1 MVRALPTVL
10 TFLAVAACHPATNE
24 TEATLTATGELV
36 ALSGG
41 GAGAR
46 NACFTCHGLDG
57 MGDGDAV
64 PRLAGMDAGYLQKQ
78 MQDYA
83 DDRRRDDV
91 MSGIARRLNDDERR
105 SVVAWYASLPVADGP
120 SNSAPSPVIY
130 ARGDPRRGIIA
141 CATCHGD
148 QGQGLGP
155 GNPSVAGQPAAY
167 TREQLMRWKRTDR
180 RNDPRGVMTAAVA
193 PLTSAEM
200 DEIAAWLQTRSPS
213 RPPGSGVASASV
225 SATAAAEPA
234 ASRGIRHPDR

>member
-1 MVRALPTVL
+1 MRALPTVL
-10 TFLAVAACHPATNE
+10 TLLAVAACHPATNE
-24 TEATLTATGELV
+24 TEAALTATGELV

-64 PRLAGMDAGYLQKQ
+64 PRLAGMDVGYLQKQ

-83 DDRRRDDV
+83 DDRRHDDV
-91 MSGIARRLNDDERR
+91 MSEIARRLRDDERR
-105 SVVAWYASLPVADGP
+105 SVVAWYASMPAREGSSSSVP
-120 SNSAPSPVIY
+120 APAIY
-130 ARGDPRRGIIA
+130 ARGDPGRGIVA
-141 CATCHGD
+141 CVACHGD
-148 QGQGLGP
+148 QGQGVGP
-155 GNPSVAGQPAAY
+155 GNPALAGQPAAY
-167 TREQLMRWKRTDR
+167 TREQLMRWKRAVR
-180 RNDPRGVMTAAVA
+180 RNDPRGVMTAAAA

-200 DEIAAWLQTRSPS
+200 TEIAAWLQTRSPS
-213 RPPGSGVASASV
+213 RSPGSGAASESV